1 MDAQRRPADEY
12 DCGSPTKSSPTPLYD
27 PLSSSQSAN
36 LAAPKPPAK
45 DNVLKTYQVFFLFPY
60 LLVIVLSRLPAVLL
74 VIPIEELGE
83 QRAYERKASSVWSW
97 STK

>member
-45 DNVLKTYQVFFLFPY
+45 DNVLKTYQVFFLFP
-60 LLVIVLSRLPAVLL
+60 LLVIELYRLPAIL
-74 VIPIEELGE
+74 VIPIEELGK
-83 QRAYERKASSVWSW
+83 QRARKRKAR
-97 STK
+97 